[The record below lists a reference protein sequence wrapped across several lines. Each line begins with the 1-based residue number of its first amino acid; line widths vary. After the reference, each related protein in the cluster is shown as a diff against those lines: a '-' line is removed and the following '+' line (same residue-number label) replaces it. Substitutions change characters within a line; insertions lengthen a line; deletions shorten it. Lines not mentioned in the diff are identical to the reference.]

1 MLQYIRVIV
10 YLYEIQPIKFQLMK
24 KALLLIPVF
33 CSYLA
38 SGQVPIFDPGMTIT
52 PSGIVDSPVGEEVDK
67 IIDGDINTK
76 YLDFELN
83 DGMGFIVELGGAA
96 KVATS
101 LEMTTGNDFEVRD
114 PIGYEIF
121 GSNDGSSY
129 TTVATG
135 AIPCI
140 ADRLFTRT
148 FEFTN
153 TEAYS
158 FYRINYTAACDPSG
172 GTGIPSIQV
181 SETQLY
187 EIELGINDSQL
198 ANAIALYPNPS
209 TGVFILNY
217 TGSERLVGASIMDF
231 SGKIVQQTKLNN
243 FNGLREISIE
253 QASSG
258 IYFVQISTETT
269 SVTKKLLL
277 K

>member
-1 MLQYIRVIV
+1 
-10 YLYEIQPIKFQLMK
+10 MK
-24 KALLLIPVF
+24 KALLLITVF

-52 PSGIVDSPVGEEVDK
+52 PLGTVDSPVGEEVDK

-76 YLDFELN
+76 FLDFELN
-83 DGMGFIVELGGAA
+83 DGMGFTVDLGGTAS
-96 KVATS
+96 VATS

-135 AIPCI
+135 TIPCI
-140 ADRLFTRT
+140 SDRLFTRT

-187 EIELGINDSQL
+187 EIELGTNESTL
-198 ANAIALYPNPS
+198 KNAVSLIPNPS
-209 TGVFILNY
+209 DGVFILNY
-217 TGSERLVGASIMDF
+217 SGNEQLLGATVMDF
-231 SGKIVQQTKLNN
+231 SGKVIQQIDLRKIDGQHEVLLN
-243 FNGLREISIE
+243 

-258 IYFVQISTETT
+258 VYFVQISTEAT